1 MFSARWL
8 CWPASLE
15 TNPFPHTRQGTGAGR
30 SSRRR
35 EAAWGCLTFSGCCWA
50 HGRRVSRQQAGEK
63 SELGLQ
69 LWALCQ
75 DITGSLWA
83 HPALQHPRYLRGFS
97 SLQVAA
103 CSISSPVSSVSNLK
117 FWMFVSFPIVFS
129 GRNWDQLL
137 FSVQKLGVKL
147 KDLFFP
153 AVLALAVLS
162 SKCYAHLCL
171 QKLPQMM
178 YQNQQSLLSDKWSLR
193 VPHWE
198 QCYLKPSLM
207 VQMGG

>member
-15 TNPFPHTRQGTGAGR
+15 KNPFPHSRQGTGAGR

-35 EAAWGCLTFSGCCWA
+35 EAAWDCLTFSGCCWA

-69 LWALCQ
+69 LWASCQ

-97 SLQVAA
+97 SLQAAA
-103 CSISSPVSSVSNLK
+103 CSISSPVSSVSDLK
-117 FWMFVSFPIVFS
+117 FWMLISFS
-129 GRNWDQLL
+129 QLL
-137 FSVQKLGVKL
+137 FWKK
-147 KDLFFP
+147 
-153 AVLALAVLS
+153 
-162 SKCYAHLCL
+162 
-171 QKLPQMM
+171 
-178 YQNQQSLLSDKWSLR
+178 LR
-193 VPHWE
+193 VVFLFCAE
-198 QCYLKPSLM
+198 VRNKVKRFILTCCFSF
-207 VQMGG
+207 GCSE